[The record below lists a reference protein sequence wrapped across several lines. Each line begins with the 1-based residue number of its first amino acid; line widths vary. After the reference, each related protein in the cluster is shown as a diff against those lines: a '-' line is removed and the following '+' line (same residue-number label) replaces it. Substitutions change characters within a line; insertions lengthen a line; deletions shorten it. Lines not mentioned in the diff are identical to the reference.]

1 VTANSDVPLMD
12 FADTKARLIQYVRP
26 HWRMMVAAVTF
37 FLLSSAVEP
46 LVPALFKKLID
57 SGFKEGLKY
66 PLWAVPIVV
75 IGLFVIRG
83 TFNFAGAFVMNSAS
97 SLIVQDLRRD
107 LMKALL
113 RADSKLFTTVSPG
126 IAVSKII
133 NDPHVAS
140 STLVSALIA
149 VIRDASTLVFLV
161 GYLIYLNPE
170 LTLLAFVSMP
180 LVGISVKK
188 IRQRLN
194 KVSEAQYQAQQRL
207 VSTVDDNARAW
218 RVVRTFDAVDFELH
232 RFEDQ
237 TAYHRRMTMK
247 QVAAANL
254 VTPITQVLAAVGV
267 SIILTLAIWQASQ
280 GSSTVGE
287 FVSFITALLM
297 TISPMRHLTDVYT
310 PISNAMIIFKGAFEL
325 INAPPEPDNGTG
337 TLPACK
343 GDIAFHDVR
352 LQYEGASQPALDGL
366 NLDIQAGQT
375 IALVGSSGAGKSTV
389 VSSLLRFAYP
399 QSGQITLDG
408 TPIDTLKLASL
419 RRHFAVVSQ
428 DIVLFEGSVAQ
439 NIAYA
444 SPNGVDLAKVERCL
458 RAANLWNHVQTMPG
472 GMDADI
478 GTNGSKLS
486 GGQRQRLAIARALY
500 RDAAVWIFD
509 EATSALDSESEA
521 VVQRSIE
528 DLRGS
533 KTLILIAHRLSTIR
547 NADRI
552 YVMAEGQVAEQGTHA
567 ELMAQGGLYAG
578 MVRIQSAH

>member
-1 VTANSDVPLMD
+1 MD
-12 FADTKARLIQYVRP
+12 FADTRARLMTYVRP
-26 HWRMMVAAVTF
+26 QWRMLVAAITF

-46 LVPALFKKLID
+46 AVPALFKKLID

-66 PLWAVPIVV
+66 PLWLVPIVV
-75 IGLFVIRG
+75 IGLFVVRG
-83 TFNFAGAFVMNSAS
+83 TFNFAGAYVMNSATS
-97 SLIVQDLRRD
+97 TIVLNLRRD
-107 LMKALL
+107 LMRALL
-113 RADSKLFTTVSPG
+113 RADSKLFTTISPG

-133 NDPHVAS
+133 NDPQSAS
-140 STLVSALIA
+140 SALGGSVISI
-149 VIRDASTLVFLV
+149 IRDASTLFFLV
-161 GYLIYLNPE
+161 GYLLYLNPQ
-170 LTLLAFVSMP
+170 LTLIAFVSMP
-180 LVGISVKK
+180 LLGISVKL
-188 IRQRLN
+188 IRKRLT
-194 KVSEAQYQAQQRL
+194 KVGEATYLAQQKL
-207 VSTVDDNARAW
+207 VTTVDDNARAW

-232 RFEDQ
+232 RFETQ
-237 TAYHRRMTMK
+237 AIHHRRMTMK
-247 QVAAANL
+247 QVATSAL

-297 TISPMRHLTDVYT
+297 TISPMRHLTDIYT
-310 PISNAMIIFKGAFEL
+310 PISGAMITIRGAFEL
-325 INAPPEPDNGTG
+325 VNAPPEPDLGTA
-337 TLPACK
+337 TLPNCK
-343 GDIAFHDVR
+343 GDIAFENVR
-352 LQYEGASQPALDGL
+352 LQYEGASIPALDGL
-366 NLDIQAGQT
+366 NLDIRAGQT

-399 QSGQITLDG
+399 DSGRITLDG
-408 TPIDTLKLASL
+408 VAIDTLKLASL

-439 NIAYA
+439 NVAYA
-444 SPNGVDLAKVERCL
+444 SPDGLDHAKVERCL
-458 RAANLWNHVQTMPG
+458 RAANLWNHIQTLPE
-472 GMDADI
+472 GMDANI
-478 GTNGSKLS
+478 GTNGGRLS

-500 RDAAVWIFD
+500 RDAAIWIFD

-552 YVMAEGQVAEQGTHA
+552 YVMADGQVAEQGTHA
-567 ELMAQGGLYAG
+567 SLMAEGGLYAG
-578 MVRIQSAH
+578 MVKIQSAH

>member
-1 VTANSDVPLMD
+1 MD
-12 FADTKARLIQYVRP
+12 FSDTQARLMRYVRP
-26 HWRMMVAAVTF
+26 QWRMLTAAVVF

-46 LVPALFKKLID
+46 AVPALFKKLID

-66 PLWAVPIVV
+66 PLWLVPIVV

-83 TFNFAGAFVMNSAS
+83 TFNFAGAFVMSSATS
-97 SLIVQDLRRD
+97 MVVLNLRRD
-107 LMKALL
+107 LMRALL
-113 RADSKLFTTVSPG
+113 KADSKLFTVISPG
-126 IAVSKII
+126 LAVSKII
-133 NDPHVAS
+133 NDPQSAS
-140 STLVSALIA
+140 TGLGGSLISI
-149 VIRDASTLVFLV
+149 IRDASTLLFLI

-170 LTLLAFVSMP
+170 LTLIAFVSMP
-180 LVGISVKK
+180 LLGMSVKL
-188 IRQRLN
+188 IRKRLN
-194 KVSEAQYQAQQRL
+194 KVGEAQYLAQQKL

-218 RVVRTFDAVDFELH
+218 RVVRTFDATEFELH
-232 RFEDQ
+232 RFEQD
-237 TAYHRRMTMK
+237 AVHHRRMTMK
-247 QVAAANL
+247 QVATSAL

-267 SIILTLAIWQASQ
+267 SIILTLAIWQASH

-310 PISNAMIIFKGAFEL
+310 PISGAMITIRGAFEL
-325 INAPPEPDNGTG
+325 INAPPEPDLGTA
-337 TLPACK
+337 TMPACK
-343 GDIAFHDVR
+343 GNIAFHNVK
-352 LQYEGASQPALDGL
+352 LQYEGASIPALDGL
-366 NLDIQAGQT
+366 NLGIKAGQT

-389 VSSLLRFAYP
+389 VSTLLRFAYP
-399 QSGQITLDG
+399 TSGDITLDDV
-408 TPIDTLKLASL
+408 PIDTLKLASL

-439 NIAYA
+439 NVAYA
-444 SPNGVDLAKVERCL
+444 SPNGVERDKVERCL

-500 RDAAVWIFD
+500 RDAAIWIFD

-547 NADRI
+547 NADCI
-552 YVMAEGQVAEQGTHA
+552 YVMSDGRVVEQGTHA
-567 ELMAQGGLYAG
+567 ELMAHGELYAG
-578 MVRIQSAH
+578 MVKIQSAH

>member
-1 VTANSDVPLMD
+1 MD
-12 FADTKARLIQYVRP
+12 FSDTYARLKGYLRP
-26 HWRMMVAAVTF
+26 QWRMLVAAVLF

-66 PLWAVPIVV
+66 PLWLVPIVV
-75 IGLFVIRG
+75 IGLFVARG
-83 TFNFAGAFVMNSAS
+83 TFNFAGSFVMNSATS
-97 SLIVQDLRRD
+97 AIVLNLRRD
-107 LMKALL
+107 LMRALL
-113 RADSKLFTTVSPG
+113 RADAKLFTTISPG

-133 NDPHVAS
+133 NDPQSAAS
-140 STLVSALIA
+140 GMGGSVISI
-149 VIRDASTLVFLV
+149 IRDASTLVFLV
-161 GYLIYLNPE
+161 AYLLYLNPQ

-180 LVGISVKK
+180 LLAFSVKL
-188 IRQRLN
+188 IRKRLN
-194 KVSEAQYQAQQRL
+194 KVGEAQYLAQQKL

-218 RVVRTFDAVDFELH
+218 RVVRTFDAVDFELD
-232 RFEDQ
+232 RFEKD
-237 TAYHRRMTMK
+237 AVHHRRMTMK
-247 QVAAANL
+247 QVATSAL

-267 SIILTLAIWQASQ
+267 SIILTLAIWQASE
-280 GSSTVGE
+280 GASTVGE

-310 PISNAMIIFKGAFEL
+310 PISGALITLKGAFEL
-325 INAPPEPDNGTG
+325 INAPPEPDLG
-337 TLPACK
+337 TLEMPVSR
-343 GDIAFHDVR
+343 GEITFDNVT
-352 LQYEGASQPALDGL
+352 LQYEGASTPALNGL
-366 NLDIQAGQT
+366 NLTIGGGQT

-389 VSSLLRFAYP
+389 VSALLRFANP
-399 QSGQITLDG
+399 DSGQITLDG
-408 TPIDTLKLASL
+408 TPINELKLASL

-439 NIAYA
+439 NVAYA
-444 SPNGVDLAKVERCL
+444 SPLGLDRAKVEQCL
-458 RAANLWNHVQTMPG
+458 RAANLWNHIQTLPD
-472 GMDADI
+472 GMDAHI
-478 GTNGSKLS
+478 GTNGSKFS

-500 RDAAVWIFD
+500 RDAAIWIFD

-552 YVMAEGQVAEQGTHA
+552 CVMADGRVVEEGDHA
-567 ELMAQGGLYAG
+567 ELMAQGGIYAG

>member
-1 VTANSDVPLMD
+1 MD
-12 FADTKARLIQYVRP
+12 FTDTNTRLIHYVRP
-26 HWRMMVAAVTF
+26 HWRMLVAAVAF

-46 LVPALFKKLID
+46 IVPALFKKLID

-66 PLWAVPIVV
+66 PLWIVPIVV
-75 IGLFVIRG
+75 IGLFIIRG
-83 TFNFAGAFVMNSAS
+83 TFNFAGTYTMSSATS
-97 SLIVQDLRRD
+97 QIVLNLRRD
-107 LMKALL
+107 LMRALL
-113 RADSKLFTTVSPG
+113 RADSKLFTAVSPG
-126 IAVSKII
+126 LAVSKVI
-133 NDPHVAS
+133 NDPQTAS
-140 STLVSALIA
+140 GALGASLISI
-149 VIRDASTLVFLV
+149 IRDASTLVFLV
-161 GYLIYLNPE
+161 GYLLYLNPQ

-180 LVGISVKK
+180 LLGMSVKL
-188 IRQRLN
+188 IRKRLN
-194 KVSEAQYQAQQRL
+194 KVGEASYLAQQKL
-207 VSTVDDNARAW
+207 VTAVDDNARAW

-232 RFEDQ
+232 RFEE
-237 TAYHRRMTMK
+237 AAIHHRRMAMK
-247 QVAAANL
+247 QIATSAL

-297 TISPMRHLTDVYT
+297 TISPMRHLTDVFT
-310 PISNAMIIFKGAFEL
+310 PISGALITIKGAFEL
-325 INAPPEPDNGTG
+325 INAPPEPDTG
-337 TLPACK
+337 TTTLRTCK
-343 GDIAFHDVR
+343 GNITFRNVR
-352 LQYEGASQPALDGL
+352 LQYEGAAYPALDGL
-366 NLDIQAGQT
+366 QLDIKAGQT
-375 IALVGSSGAGKSTV
+375 VALVGSSGAGKSTV

-399 QSGQITLDG
+399 QSGQIMVDDI
-408 TPIDTLKLASL
+408 PIDTLKLASL

-444 SPNGVDLAKVERCL
+444 SPAGVDRDKVERCL
-458 RAANLWNHVQTMPG
+458 RAANLWDHVQTLPG

-500 RDAAVWIFD
+500 RDAEIWIFD

-552 YVMAEGQVAEQGTHA
+552 YVMSEGKVAEQGTHA
-567 ELMAQGGLYAG
+567 ELMAEGGIYAG
-578 MVRIQSAH
+578 MVKIQSAH